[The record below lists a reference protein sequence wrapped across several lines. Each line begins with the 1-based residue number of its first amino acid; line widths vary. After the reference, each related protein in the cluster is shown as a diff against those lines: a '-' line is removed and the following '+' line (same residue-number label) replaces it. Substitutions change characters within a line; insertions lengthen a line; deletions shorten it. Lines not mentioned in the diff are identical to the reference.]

1 MSTLICLI
9 RHGQTDWNQQ
19 LLIQGRFD
27 IPLNNEGKRQINQT
41 ICRLNTYHI
50 HWDLFLSSP
59 LLRAKETCQIIKD
72 HLGYQKEEIIIR
84 DNLIEREF
92 GEADG
97 IKITDNVYE
106 KILNDGYYKM
116 EKSTTIR
123 KRAYNEILALD
134 QIYPNKKILV
144 VTHSHFIKALFTQLD
159 QSLTFKSSLAN
170 GSLNFVEI
178 DNRKIINFK
187 FNQ

>member
-1 MSTLICLI
+1 
-9 RHGQTDWNQQ
+9 
-19 LLIQGRFD
+19 
-27 IPLNNEGKRQINQT
+27 
-41 ICRLNTYHI
+41 
-50 HWDLFLSSP
+50 
-59 LLRAKETCQIIKD
+59 
-72 HLGYQKEEIIIR
+72 
-84 DNLIEREF
+84 
-92 GEADG
+92 
-97 IKITDNVYE
+97 
-106 KILNDGYYKM
+106 M

-178 DNRKIINFK
+178 DNGKIINFK